1 MKLRLLSNLLGLLT
15 IALVVSLSLVVSP
28 DATEDVEHASTTSIS
43 AMRRACTNVQA
54 AGHRGLGPNTR
65 WVAGSKYTED
75 TIKSANGAYRYGA
88 DVSKADLHMSAERT
102 WFILHDSDLT
112 RVTNGRD
119 RRKLRSMTDA
129 QIREVVLPD
138 GSHIPSLED
147 YLTNLR
153 YGSGG
158 RYASRMAQLEVKR
171 QAHTRADMQRV
182 TDMIRAYGLQGQ
194 VLLISSTLSMLK
206 EMASLAPEIRRT
218 YVWYSNGSRPA
229 ISQMPRYVQMINVNQ
244 SQASA
249 RYVRKA
255 HSRGF
260 KVAARSANTSQQWN
274 RLLQRRA
281 ASRPDQISTDNMHR
295 FYKWCNNR

>member
-1 MKLRLLSNLLGLLT
+1 
-15 IALVVSLSLVVSP
+15 
-28 DATEDVEHASTTSIS
+28 
-43 AMRRACTNVQA
+43 
-54 AGHRGLGPNTR
+54 
-65 WVAGSKYTED
+65 
-75 TIKSANGAYRYGA
+75 
-88 DVSKADLHMSAERT
+88 
-102 WFILHDSDLT
+102 
-112 RVTNGRD
+112 
-119 RRKLRSMTDA
+119 
-129 QIREVVLPD
+129 
-138 GSHIPSLED
+138 
-147 YLTNLR
+147 
-153 YGSGG
+153 
-158 RYASRMAQLEVKR
+158 
-171 QAHTRADMQRV
+171 
-182 TDMIRAYGLQGQ
+182 
-194 VLLISSTLSMLK
+194 
-206 EMASLAPEIRRT
+206 MASLAPEIRRT